1 MHEGRGRA
9 PSESDPP
16 AAPKG
21 VVQVG
26 SNTRHR
32 IAPGTRTFEVEL
44 LQRSVD
50 LQGVGQRGGARG
62 WDIIVC
68 TTYMHTQHMGAGGWV
83 GGWPRRSALDAQS
96 EDLRVWMRA
105 SGSGG
110 GRGSGV
116 RVGTGVWPRLGM
128 GIGTRA
134 KRLECK
140 DLRLQRDYR

>member
-1 MHEGRGRA
+1 MCVYVVYVRAYPHTDIPTYIIPTHTYIPTYPQTPSHIHPPAIMHEGRGRA

-32 IAPGTRTFEVEL
+32 IAPGTRTIEVEQ

-62 WDIIVC
+62 LDIIPC
-68 TTYMHTQHMGAGGWV
+68 TTYMHTQHIGERGAG
-83 GGWPRRSALDAQS
+83 R
-96 EDLRVWMRA
+96 
-105 SGSGG
+105 
-110 GRGSGV
+110 
-116 RVGTGVWPRLGM
+116 
-128 GIGTRA
+128 
-134 KRLECK
+134 
-140 DLRLQRDYR
+140 

>member
-1 MHEGRGRA
+1 MHEGRARA

-32 IAPGTRTFEVEL
+32 IAPGTRTIEVEL

-68 TTYMHTQHMGAGGWV
+68 TTYMHTQHIGERGAG
-83 GGWPRRSALDAQS
+83 R
-96 EDLRVWMRA
+96 
-105 SGSGG
+105 
-110 GRGSGV
+110 
-116 RVGTGVWPRLGM
+116 
-128 GIGTRA
+128 
-134 KRLECK
+134 
-140 DLRLQRDYR
+140 

>member
-1 MHEGRGRA
+1 MHGGRGRA

-32 IAPGTRTFEVEL
+32 NANRTRTIEVEL

-62 WDIIVC
+62 LDTIVC
-68 TTYMHTQHMGAGGWV
+68 TTYMHTQHIRVRGA
-83 GGWPRRSALDAQS
+83 
-96 EDLRVWMRA
+96 RA
-105 SGSGG
+105 
-110 GRGSGV
+110 V
-116 RVGTGVWPRLGM
+116 
-128 GIGTRA
+128 
-134 KRLECK
+134 KRLIM
-140 DLRLQRDYR
+140 